1 MVCRPSPE
9 AECRRGPR
17 ATAARRVKR
26 CAHGT
31 RGHDACQGSIWPHR
45 PLPPH
50 GSGLRGNTGAS
61 YAQQLPHRA
70 RMVPIS
76 RGRRFADRVEAGE
89 RLAAALLGRVHPPA
103 IVLGI
108 PRGGVVVGAVV
119 ARRLHVPFDVVVPR
133 KVGAPG
139 NPELAV
145 GAAAYRAG
153 RQPLDLAGRVTILV
167 DDGIATGWTA
177 VAAARWS
184 RRAGARQ
191 VIVAVPVGPPDLER
205 RLGSEVDV
213 VVVLERPEPYMAVG
227 QAYVRFEQVSDEQVL
242 ACLRATD
249 VSEGQERAQG

>member
-1 MVCRPSPE
+1 
-9 AECRRGPR
+9 
-17 ATAARRVKR
+17 
-26 CAHGT
+26 
-31 RGHDACQGSIWPHR
+31 
-45 PLPPH
+45 
-50 GSGLRGNTGAS
+50 
-61 YAQQLPHRA
+61 
-70 RMVPIS
+70 MVPIS

-89 RLAAALLGRVHPPA
+89 RMAAALLGRVHPPA

-108 PRGGVVVGAVV
+108 PRGGVVVGGVV

-145 GAAAYRAG
+145 GAVAEGVEAIDHEAVRRLGLDLDEVGAEARRQMREVARRTVAYRAG